1 MVRPPGR
8 SNVRRADLLVA
19 GVAVVVGAIVFG
31 VALGGLGSTP
41 PTPTPRTGAGATP
54 GLDGLSLV
62 PVAAAPDAAASSVPS
77 GSTAVQVSPGPTE
90 VAGTGIRAIRIRI
103 ERLDIDLPIVEG
115 DGIDAPIDKAAH
127 YPESA
132 WPGAGSN
139 IYVYGHAQE
148 GMFISLWHAR
158 EGDIVELDLIN
169 GTSRAYV
176 VEEVLPEVP
185 WNAIKYVRPTATEQL
200 TLQTSTSYHA
210 TSPRFI
216 VIAHPAS

>member
-1 MVRPPGR
+1 M
-8 SNVRRADLLVA
+8 RRADLLVA
-19 GVAVVVGAIVFG
+19 GVAVVGAIVLG

-41 PTPTPRTGAGATP
+41 PTTTSRTGEGGTP

-62 PVAAAPDAAASSVPS
+62 PVAAAPVAAASSVPG
-77 GSTAVQVSPGPTE
+77 GSTAVQVSPGPTG

-115 DGIDAPIDKAAH
+115 DGIDAPVDKAAH
-127 YPESA
+127 YPDSA

-148 GMFISLWHAR
+148 GMFINLWQAR
-158 EGDIVELDLIN
+158 EGDIVELDLVN

-176 VEEVLPEVP
+176 VDEVLPEVP